1 MQKDQVQAD
10 KDLRQR
16 IIALARERGE
26 CEEMAHHLDV
36 QLSKDDCGP
45 MARQQ
50 LLGDRQKNHDR
61 VVAIIR
67 EMDEI
72 HARRV
77 ELGLAS

>member
-36 QLSKDDCGP
+36 QLSKDDC
-45 MARQQ
+45 
-50 LLGDRQKNHDR
+50 
-61 VVAIIR
+61 
-67 EMDEI
+67 DEI